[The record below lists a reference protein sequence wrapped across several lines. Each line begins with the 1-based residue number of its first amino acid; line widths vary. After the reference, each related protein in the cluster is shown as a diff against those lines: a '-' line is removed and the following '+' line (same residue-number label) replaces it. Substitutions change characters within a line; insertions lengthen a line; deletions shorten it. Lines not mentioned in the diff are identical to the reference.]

1 MTTRGWTHAAAWILL
16 VGAVAWIAKIA
27 VIWSNDGRDLD
38 KGAAAWLMRLGIVGL
53 LLGSTAIGLWTAR
66 SAGAITRAVAV
77 VLSPVVLAAS
87 TFAIGSVATTLLGG
101 RGPAWLPEEIGIV
114 AAGLVWLAVA
124 LWLLSRVRRA
134 PHGAGG
140 MAARL

>member
-1 MTTRGWTHAAAWILL
+1 MTIRGWTNTAGWILL
-16 VGAVAWIAKIA
+16 VGAAAWLAKIA

-38 KGAAAWLMRLGIVGL
+38 RGAAAWLMRIGMVGL

-66 SAGAITRAVAV
+66 SAGAVTRAIAV
-77 VLSPVVLAAS
+77 VLSPAVLAAS
-87 TFAIGSVATTLLGG
+87 TFAIGTVATTLLGG

-114 AAGLVWLAVA
+114 AAGAVWLAVA

-134 PHGAGG
+134 SRGVRSIASAG
-140 MAARL
+140 